1 MCGILGYVGT
11 GFSVSRFA
19 GALRLLAHRG
29 PFGEGIAALPNGAIG
44 MTRLPMSGAAVPL
57 PPQEGQRRV
66 AYNGEVYQA
75 GCEIHGEIRLLLD
88 GLQRGVLPDGM
99 YALASWDPQTRQLT
113 LLRDEFG
120 IKPRT
125 QLPARARPAGLRLRA
140 AGAAAP
146 ARRRPRRRRGDR
158 PGGRRRRAAGRPDPV
173 PAGPSA
179 AARRGVALRSLPGAS
194 APLPAPAAGHRPGQ
208 RGGQPRRASAK
219 PSNAAARPSAPAPLL
234 VSGGVDSNL
243 LGSYLDP
250 QLQRF
255 HLCLEGDEESLLP
268 HPRLQ
273 RFELRQEAFMPL
285 LRRAVGNFGGA
296 TRMSS
301 LLMYQ
306 RLADGIGEQGYHCV
320 LLGEGADE
328 LFWGYPRHLEL
339 WRRRDAGTAA
349 LRRRLVRRVPAQG
362 RAAGGTG
369 GPTGRRADRGTRP
382 RGPRPGP
389 RGGDRPV
396 RPALLAGAAAPRRPS
411 ADVAHHR
418 SAHPYLHG
426 ALAQRAGRLQR
437 IVGDTAKAPL
447 VALLEQREKRWQ
459 AQPKRHF
466 RLPFERWPQALGK
479 CAGTSPNACRR
490 STI

>member
-1 MCGILGYVGT
+1 M
-11 GFSVSRFA
+11 
-19 GALRLLAHRG
+19 G
-29 PFGEGIAALPNGAIG
+29 PADPAIDPAA
-44 MTRLPMSGAAVPL
+44 RRVRHQAAVL
-57 PPQEGQRRV
+57 
-66 AYNGEVYQA
+66 
-75 GCEIHGEIRLLLD
+75 
-88 GLQRGVLPDGM
+88 
-99 YALASWDPQTRQLT
+99 
-113 LLRDEFG
+113 
-120 IKPRT
+120 

-179 AARRGVALRSLPGAS
+179 AARRGVALRSLPGGPRLCQRQRLAT
-194 APLPAPAAGHRPGQ
+194 APASEADSLDEQLGETLERCRQTFRPC
-208 RGGQPRRASAK
+208 A
-219 PSNAAARPSAPAPLL
+219 LL

-339 WRRRDAGTAA
+339 WRRRDAPEPRRFAAAWFGEYRRKAA
-349 LRRRLVRRVPAQG
+349 LLAEPAGRRVAERIEELAHEALGQG
-362 RAAGGTG
+362 LEAAIGQFDLHYSLE
-369 GPTGRRADRGTRP
+369 PLLRRADH
-382 RGPRPGP
+382 
-389 RGGDRPV
+389 
-396 RPALLAGAAAPRRPS
+396 LLMSRTIEART
-411 ADVAHHR
+411 
-418 SAHPYLHG
+418 PYLHG

-466 RLPFERWPQALGK
+466 RLPFERWPQALGEM
-479 CAGTSPNACRR
+479 RR
-490 STI
+490 HLAERLPALHDLGLEGLDAPSVAALPGDQLFTLTTLSLWQQEYGASL

>member
-1 MCGILGYVGT
+1 MD
-11 GFSVSRFA
+11 
-19 GALRLLAHRG
+19 
-29 PFGEGIAALPNGAIG
+29 PAA
-44 MTRLPMSGAAVPL
+44 RRVRHQAAVL
-57 PPQEGQRRV
+57 
-66 AYNGEVYQA
+66 
-75 GCEIHGEIRLLLD
+75 
-88 GLQRGVLPDGM
+88 
-99 YALASWDPQTRQLT
+99 
-113 LLRDEFG
+113 
-120 IKPRT
+120 

-208 RGGQPRRASAK
+208 RGGQPRRAARRNPRTLPPDLPPLRPAGQRRGRFQPARQLPGPAVATLSPVPGRRRGKPAATPSAATLRAA
-219 PSNAAARPSAPAPLL
+219 PGSLHAAAASRGRQLRRGDTDVQPADVPAPGRRYRRAGLSLRASRRRRRRTVLGLPAPSRTLAPA
-234 VSGGVDSNL
+234 
-243 LGSYLDP
+243 
-250 QLQRF
+250 
-255 HLCLEGDEESLLP
+255 
-268 HPRLQ
+268 
-273 RFELRQEAFMPL
+273 
-285 LRRAVGNFGGA
+285 RR
-296 TRMSS
+296 T
-301 LLMYQ
+301 
-306 RLADGIGEQGYHCV
+306 
-320 LLGEGADE
+320 
-328 LFWGYPRHLEL
+328 
-339 WRRRDAGTAA
+339 GTAA

-396 RPALLAGAAAPRRPS
+396 RPALLAGAAAAPRRPS

-466 RLPFERWPQALGK
+466 RLPFERWPQTLGEMRRHLAERLPALHDLGLEGLD
-479 CAGTSPNACRR
+479 APSVAALPGDQLFTLTTLSLWQQEYGA
-490 STI
+490 SL